1 MITYFL
7 KRYFH
12 VRISSRLALE
22 RLFHTCLETIQPG
35 EVDEFRQP
43 GVWILLEEHRVART
57 IRIHLLKEEFP
68 GRIDFDVRKNCMQ
81 PYQRDELAE
90 ERQPKHAANPIRKNI
105 PNRVANDENIQQLD
119 RLNDINRTSK
129 HEYFPP
135 IGRKRSLD
143 DVPSGH
149 GVCRENLTRPRFRP
163 RLNPIFYDRKFNF
176 YVRKFNGLGAGAGSI
191 TSSKFES
198 HGPLD

>member
-1 MITYFL
+1 
-7 KRYFH
+7 
-12 VRISSRLALE
+12 
-22 RLFHTCLETIQPG
+22 
-35 EVDEFRQP
+35 
-43 GVWILLEEHRVART
+43 
-57 IRIHLLKEEFP
+57 
-68 GRIDFDVRKNCMQ
+68 
-81 PYQRDELAE
+81 
-90 ERQPKHAANPIRKNI
+90 
-105 PNRVANDENIQQLD
+105 
-119 RLNDINRTSK
+119 LNDINRTSK